1 MLLGASGQGARDIFG
16 QGAAGDLG
24 CSPQGNAGSWGAG
37 EPGSRGAGELGSEL
51 GVTGLSFRPSSAT
64 DWHWDPRT
72 VREWGGKGFS
82 NCQVLCKGER

>member
-1 MLLGASGQGARDIFG
+1 MGREPGTSSVRGLLETW
-16 QGAAGDLG
+16 AAAHRAM
-24 CSPQGNAGSWGAG
+24 PGAG

>member
-24 CSPQGNAGSWGAG
+24 CGPQGNAGSW
-37 EPGSRGAGELGSEL
+37 GAGELGSEL
-51 GVTGLSFRPSSAT
+51 GVTGLSFHPSSAT